1 MLEIIGS
8 SLLSLWW
15 AMFGNST
22 KPQIQLESMSWHD
35 ALIFQLPA
43 EQSDPSIQ
51 MLIDQYLA
59 NLSQTILNSDRSL
72 NGFVAS
78 QGVWIQSDWL
88 ELANHQG
95 NIPVSAASLTKIAT
109 TLAVVGKLGIEHQFV
124 TRVFYTGSI
133 EKGILQGDLIIE
145 GNRDPFFVWEEAIAL
160 SNSLNQLG
168 IREVKGNL
176 WVNQDFYMNYQAD
189 PLVSAKLLQQG
200 LQPRLWSKEVQQQFM
215 TAFRGHSQAPP
226 FQGGERMTLNL
237 KNPPQLTIQGEVKLI
252 NKISPSAQLLLEHQ
266 SLPLVEIIK
275 QMNIYSNNEMAQMLA
290 EVVGGA
296 SEVARY
302 GVEKTG
308 VATSEIQLVNGSGLG
323 IANRISP
330 RAVTKML
337 MAIDNLLQPHNL
349 EVADIFPLA
358 GRDQL
363 GTMKNRHLPDGVAI
377 KTGTLNEVSAL
388 AGVIPLDQGRRVW
401 FAIINHGWQ
410 IEQFRQQQDQLL
422 QTLADHWQLSS
433 PVAERS
439 HFTDSSSNQV
449 YLGDPQRNKVI
460 TYDN

>member
-51 MLIDQYLA
+51 MIVEQYLE
-59 NLSQTILNSDRSL
+59 NLSQTALNRDRSL
-72 NGFVAS
+72 ASFVAS

-88 ELANHQG
+88 ELANHHG

-109 TLAVVGKLGIEHQFV
+109 TLAVVGKLGIKHQFV

-145 GNRDPFFVWEEAIAL
+145 GNRDPFFVWEEAISL

-200 LQPRLWSKEVQQQFM
+200 LQPRLWSKEVQQQFL
-215 TAFRGHSQAPP
+215 
-226 FQGGERMTLNL
+226 TLNL

-330 RAVTKML
+330 RAVTRML

-363 GTMKNRHLPDGVAI
+363 GTMKNRHLPEGIAI

-433 PVAERS
+433 PLAERS
-439 HFTDSSSNQV
+439 QLSNSSSNQV

>member
-1 MLEIIGS
+1 MLEVIGS

-22 KPQIQLESMSWHD
+22 KPRIQLESMSWHD

-43 EQSDPSIQ
+43 EQSDPSVQ
-51 MLIDQYLA
+51 MIVEQYLE
-59 NLSQTILNSDRSL
+59 NLSKTVLNRDRSL
-72 NGFVAS
+72 TRFVAS

-133 EKGILQGDLIIE
+133 EEGILQGDLMIE

-200 LQPRLWSKEVQQQFM
+200 LQPRLWSKEVQQQFL
-215 TAFRGHSQAPP
+215 
-226 FQGGERMTLNL
+226 TLNL

-330 RAVTKML
+330 RAVTRML

-363 GTMKNRHLPDGVAI
+363 GTMKNRHLPEGIAI

-433 PVAERS
+433 PLAERS
-439 HFTDSSSNQV
+439 RLAHSSSNQV